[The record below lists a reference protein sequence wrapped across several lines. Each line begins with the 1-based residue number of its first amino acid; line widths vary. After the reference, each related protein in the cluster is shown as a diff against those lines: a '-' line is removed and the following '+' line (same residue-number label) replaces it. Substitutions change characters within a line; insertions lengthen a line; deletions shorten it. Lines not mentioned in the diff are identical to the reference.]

1 MPPKAK
7 DRSETEQQA
16 LAFCMLRHERLGN
29 RSICAALPPEVIRY
43 IMILNTGYCFVPTP
57 HDVGCLERCIP

>member
-1 MPPKAK
+1 MPSKAK

-43 IMILNTGYCFVPTP
+43 IMILKNSAVEIFF
-57 HDVGCLERCIP
+57 